1 MLSAEEVMWED
12 SVARVAEVQVERVA
26 EVQGVNKAREAGEGG
41 TMKWAMT
48 RRGERVGGPP

>member
-1 MLSAEEVMWED
+1 MWED
-12 SVARVAEVQVERVA
+12 SVARMAEVQVERVA